1 MNKSKGFSLVE
12 LIVVVVVVSLVLG
25 ICGYFVINVIN
36 NSRDKALVL
45 NRNNVLSSAIL
56 YLEESNEEVILNGE
70 HNYVPVRVLVN
81 KGYLDKKDV
90 SDSYDKCVLVIK
102 DSSNNVLEAID
113 IVDCNNSSKRIIN
126 IPTSSEYCNNSLV
139 YDGSEKDVVKTS
151 VVSGYSFSN
160 TKFTNAGSYKITASL
175 DDTSYVWK
183 DGIIEDK
190 KITCKIDK
198 AKIDLVL
205 SSDGTTEIG
214 SFEVNVTSNVD
225 GKLELKSSNKGYAKA
240 KLIEDKG
247 KEKNVKIDVSA
258 VRDISTYIT
267 FSLVPIDNNYKKTS
281 VVYEINN
288 VLSNKITTPICNSDL
303 YDMDD
308 EASIELIK
316 TNDGYR
322 LENNIQKDYGTYNVI
337 AKLNYGYMW
346 EDGSLDD
353 KTISCKVIRKYSNI
367 ILDGDGA
374 TSSSVNSVVAS
385 YGELLENIEIPERK
399 YNVKYIEK
407 LTSYD
412 DTISY
417 QYKFDGYYTEKNGNG
432 DKYIDGDGKGVKEWY
447 GEEDITLYANWEITN
462 LKIPNITKEGYG
474 YVRWEDSDGSVID
487 LDNFIPKSD
496 VTFYGE
502 LIDNIKPECS
512 LSFSPGT
519 KKIENSEWYTSKPYI
534 KYVCSDSGS
543 GCEENNNNVFS
554 DDGVYLSDGVHNY
567 KDLKV
572 KDKAGNEGSCTDKVV
587 KVDMTAPTIS
597 AYGSYLTQSEIDD
610 PNKHRSSVGVDV
622 EDSGSGIVR
631 ITRTH
636 CATGNNNNLNYC
648 GYIKNGITY
657 TAYNRI
663 TNYIVGK
670 TLEKEYKSIDQFKDV
685 SYPKKS
691 YSMRLQTNFKKI
703 QFIVFAQDKAG
714 NTIAKH
720 IEQNVSYTTSKPT
733 ANVNLDTPIVNDIT
747 TSFDWPIIE

>member
-175 DDTSYVWK
+175 DDSSYVWK
-183 DGIIEDK
+183 DGTVEDK

-198 AKIDLVL
+198 AEVDLNL
-205 SSDGTTEIG
+205 SSAGSTEVG
-214 SFEVNVTSNVD
+214 SFDVKVTSNVD
-225 GKLELKSSNKGYAKA
+225 GKLEVKSSNKGYAKA

-374 TSSSVNSVVAS
+374 TNTSVNSVVAS
-385 YGELLENIEIPERK
+385 YGELLENIEIPEKK
-399 YNVKYIEK
+399 YDVIYTES
-407 LTSYD
+407 LTNYNN
-412 DTISY
+412 TVEY

-447 GEEDITLYANWEITN
+447 GEEDITLYANWEETSLSKPSIT
-462 LKIPNITKEGYG
+462 IPNGYNSIS
-474 YVRWEDSDGSVID
+474 WKDCNESVID

-496 VTFYGE
+496 VTLYGE
-502 LIDNIKPECS
+502 MVDSTAPDCTS
-512 LSFSPGT
+512 SASGT
-519 KKIENSEWYTSKPYI
+519 KGDVGWYVSNVSFKYI
-534 KYVCSDSGS
+534 CSDQGS
-543 GCEENNNNVFS
+543 GCVSNNEDVFS
-554 DDGVYLSDGVHNY
+554 GVTLSEEKIHIYENIVVSDS
-567 KDLKV
+567 
-572 KDKAGNEGSCTDKVV
+572 AGNSTICPKAEIKIDK
-587 KVDMTAPTIS
+587 TAPTYVSHSYDKYYQNNSNGEFLTNKTIGTLSCNNNECSGLTLCVYNKSGTFDIDNFKIKITDSVSGEYSVRFSTRNMYNKSGSLTASGGCWKS
-597 AYGSYLTQSEIDD
+597 ASDNPCTWKWKYIFEDWAGNKKDFYVSY
-610 PNKHRSSVGVDV
+610 KVGYI
-622 EDSGSGIVR
+622 DSGDGSG
-631 ITRTH
+631 
-636 CATGNNNNLNYC
+636 C
-648 GYIKNGITY
+648 
-657 TAYNRI
+657 
-663 TNYIVGK
+663 
-670 TLEKEYKSIDQFKDV
+670 
-685 SYPKKS
+685 
-691 YSMRLQTNFKKI
+691 
-703 QFIVFAQDKAG
+703 
-714 NTIAKH
+714 
-720 IEQNVSYTTSKPT
+720 
-733 ANVNLDTPIVNDIT
+733 
-747 TSFDWPIIE
+747 

>member
-183 DGIIEDK
+183 DGTVEDK

-198 AKIDLVL
+198 AEVDLNL
-205 SSDGTTEIG
+205 SSAGSTEVG
-214 SFEVNVTSNVD
+214 SFDVKVTSNVD
-225 GKLELKSSNKGYAKA
+225 GKLEVKSSNKGYAKA

-374 TSSSVNSVVAS
+374 TNSSVNSVVAS
-385 YGELLENIEIPERK
+385 YGELLENIEIPEKK
-399 YNVKYIEK
+399 YDVIYTES
-407 LTSYD
+407 LTNYNN
-412 DTISY
+412 TVEY

-432 DKYIDGDGKGVKEWY
+432 DKYIDVDGKGVKEWY
-447 GEEDITLYANWEITN
+447 GEEDITLYANWLETN
-462 LKIPNITKEGYG
+462 LTKPSVTIPTGYNYVNWKNGDGNI
-474 YVRWEDSDGSVID
+474 IN
-487 LDNFIPKSD
+487 LDKFVPISD
-496 VTFYGE
+496 VTLYGE
-502 LIDNIKPECS
+502 MVDNTDPICNISVTGTQK
-512 LSFSPGT
+512 LSSV
-519 KKIENSEWYTSKPYI
+519 SDWYSSQSVHV
-534 KYVCSDSGS
+534 KYTCDDKGS
-543 GCEENNNNVFS
+543 GCKNNSNNVFNGVELTEEKIHTYENIVVEDNAGNTTTCPKKEIKIDRTPPTISCSKGTPASGFKTATDCVIKDSLSGLVKVSHSSCRDLGRDLNYPYS
-554 DDGVYLSDGVHNY
+554 DSNRQYCQFYYTHDAVSRLSNYLKGTPLYLDNKSTDGVYCVMNGSSINKISPIYNLSWDNMELVVFTQ
-567 KDLKV
+567 DL
-572 KDKAGNEGSCTDKVV
+572 AGNIKAVLIKQDT
-587 KVDMTAPTIS
+587 
-597 AYGSYLTQSEIDD
+597 
-610 PNKHRSSVGVDV
+610 
-622 EDSGSGIVR
+622 SGIKSGYPLDV
-631 ITRTH
+631 
-636 CATGNNNNLNYC
+636 TGYF
-648 GYIKNGITY
+648 TY
-657 TAYNRI
+657 YNDCRP
-663 TNYIVGK
+663 
-670 TLEKEYKSIDQFKDV
+670 L
-685 SYPKKS
+685 P
-691 YSMRLQTNFKKI
+691 
-703 QFIVFAQDKAG
+703 
-714 NTIAKH
+714 
-720 IEQNVSYTTSKPT
+720 
-733 ANVNLDTPIVNDIT
+733 
-747 TSFDWPIIE
+747 